1 MLRTMRALTEKHGGQ
16 FELPPPVETLAPG
29 SEPSDEELLGTLKSE
44 DRILEKMASD
54 YNGIA
59 QFVVDAVR
67 ASADPAAALQP
78 LFDAIS
84 PTASSDAPPAERDP
98 KVAAESAKC
107 LVEVVA
113 AFGPLTGLPL
123 KALAGNRVSRSRM
136 N

>member
-1 MLRTMRALTEKHGGQ
+1 MTALVQRGFKLAKPRA
-16 FELPPPVETLAPG
+16 
-29 SEPSDEELLGTLKSE
+29 
-44 DRILEKMASD
+44 
-54 YNGIA
+54 
-59 QFVVDAVR
+59 VDASRR
-67 ASADPAAALQP
+67 AVVSCVGASEDPAAALQP